1 MAEGSGR
8 SDEIRPTPQGEDV
21 GRPAPAASEELEERA
36 RSGDEVAAARAEVE
50 QARAEMTET
59 VEALEEKL
67 EPQNLEE
74 QAKARATEVARVRGQ
89 RVLETVRR
97 NPVPVVVAGGVLC
110 LLLARRLRG
119 RGSSGVVF
127 DLRKGSTR

>member
-8 SDEIRPTPQGEDV
+8 SDEIRRASQSKDV
-21 GRPAPAASEELEERA
+21 EGPAPAASEELKGHT

-59 VEALEEKL
+59 VDALQEKL

-74 QAKARATEVARVRGQ
+74 QAKAQAADVARVRGRQ
-89 RVLETVRR
+89 VLETVKR
-97 NPVPVVVAGGVLC
+97 NPMPVAVAGGVLC

-119 RGSSGVVF
+119 RGSSAVVF
-127 DLRKGSTR
+127 DFRKGGIR